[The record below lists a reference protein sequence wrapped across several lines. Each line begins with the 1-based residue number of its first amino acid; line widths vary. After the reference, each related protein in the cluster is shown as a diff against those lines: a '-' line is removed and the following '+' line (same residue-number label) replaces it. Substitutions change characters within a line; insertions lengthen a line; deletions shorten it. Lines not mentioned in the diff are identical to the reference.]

1 MIDRIY
7 ILELYSIT
15 KRVEGNAGQ
24 ILDEAPKNKPYNTVK
39 TVFFSVFKLV
49 IFSCKHSSVLVIFV
63 SKMLNRIV
71 LFFIFLGIFS
81 ASFAVGAEVQ
91 VSEEESAIVL
101 EQFESLIGNIDAV
114 GIFVHNVSLALPMFI
129 PGFGI
134 AWGAFAAFS
143 TGMAF
148 SVLQNANPILENIPS
163 LTVLFM
169 SPFGLMEVA
178 AYSIAMS
185 RSYMIVHKIIKR
197 IPIRPDFRVIG
208 LEMAIL
214 VGLLLT
220 GGFVEY
226 FFIESITTDMPKI

>member
-1 MIDRIY
+1 M
-7 ILELYSIT
+7 
-15 KRVEGNAGQ
+15 
-24 ILDEAPKNKPYNTVK
+24 
-39 TVFFSVFKLV
+39 
-49 IFSCKHSSVLVIFV
+49 IFV
-63 SKMLNRIV
+63 LKMLNRIV

-81 ASFAVGAEVQ
+81 ASFAIGAEVQ
-91 VSEEESAIVL
+91 VSEEESAILL
-101 EQFESLIGNIDAV
+101 EDLDELIAEIDAV
-114 GIFVHNVSLALPMFI
+114 GIFVHNVSLSLPMFI

-148 SVLQNANPILENIPS
+148 SVIKDASPMRANVPS

-185 RSYMIVHKIIKR
+185 RSYMIVHKMIKR
-197 IPIRPDFRVIG
+197 MPIRPDYRVIG
-208 LEMAIL
+208 LEVAIL

-226 FFIESITTDMPKI
+226 YFIESITVDMPKI

>member
-1 MIDRIY
+1 
-7 ILELYSIT
+7 
-15 KRVEGNAGQ
+15 
-24 ILDEAPKNKPYNTVK
+24 
-39 TVFFSVFKLV
+39 
-49 IFSCKHSSVLVIFV
+49 
-63 SKMLNRIV
+63 MLNRIV
-71 LFFIFLGIFS
+71 LFFVFLGIFS
-81 ASFAVGAEVQ
+81 ASFAIGAEVQ
-91 VSEEESAIVL
+91 VSEEESAIIL
-101 EQFESLIGNIDAV
+101 EELESLIVEIDAV
-114 GIFVHNVSLALPMFI
+114 GIFVHNTLLALPMFI

-148 SVLQNANPILENIPS
+148 SVLQNANPVLENIPS

-178 AYSIAMS
+178 AYSMAMS

-226 FFIESITTDMPKI
+226 FFIESILTDMPKI

>member
-1 MIDRIY
+1 
-7 ILELYSIT
+7 
-15 KRVEGNAGQ
+15 
-24 ILDEAPKNKPYNTVK
+24 
-39 TVFFSVFKLV
+39 
-49 IFSCKHSSVLVIFV
+49 
-63 SKMLNRIV
+63 MLFR
-71 LFFIFLGIFS
+71 S
-81 ASFAVGAEVQ
+81 
-91 VSEEESAIVL
+91 
-101 EQFESLIGNIDAV
+101 
-114 GIFVHNVSLALPMFI
+114 IFVHNLSLSIPMFI

-185 RSYMIVHKIIKR
+185 RSYMIIHKMIKR

-208 LEMAIL
+208 LEIAIL
-214 VGLLLT
+214 VGLLLV

-226 FFIESITTDMPKI
+226 YFIESLSTDMPKI